1 MNKTQSKCGR
11 GLRVVVSFSSLIRL
25 GPISTHGQGTK
36 ETAKIMRPSLGQS
49 TPLLVHRG
57 RRKKMGAG
65 KKKPPPPHTMPTKMA
80 VLRLHP
86 RFIFRTVGFQWRTGT
101 VCGSYGLPGF
111 CGFYRVSVV
120 SRDRRRQRVSPPQYL
135 IPSHSVSTDER
146 QSSGSITGFYRV
158 LTGLLIAASRCD
170 R

>member
-65 KKKPPPPHTMPTKMA
+65 KKNH
-80 VLRLHP
+80 HH
-86 RFIFRTVGFQWRTGT
+86 RTQCQPKWPFSVSIHVSFFAQWVSNDERGQCVGATD
-101 VCGSYGLPGF
+101 
-111 CGFYRVSVV
+111 YRVFA
-120 SRDRRRQRVSPPQYL
+120 
-135 IPSHSVSTDER
+135 
-146 QSSGSITGFYRV
+146 GFTGFRWCRV
-158 LTGLLIAASRCD
+158 TAVARGSLLPSI
-170 R
+170 